1 MSIVLFIL
9 ALAAAFIGTIFAF
22 RAISRIHSGES
33 YTDEA
38 EARAVYITR
47 AAHRIYN
54 YQTKYTACHRLSADR
69 QGAASNRI
77 SIKTSVWICC
87 PLTGVTM
94 AAGVTRLVLQAPAG
108 FSIGV

>member
-33 YTDEA
+33 YTYEA
-38 EARAVYITR
+38 AACAVCVTLIVL
-47 AAHRIYN
+47 AHR
-54 YQTKYTACHRLSADR
+54 LPADR

-87 PLTGVTM
+87 PLTGATM

-108 FSIGV
+108 FSIGI

>member
-33 YTDEA
+33 YTYEA
-38 EARAVYITR
+38 AACAVCVTLIVLDASVR
-47 AAHRIYN
+47 N
-54 YQTKYTACHRLSADR
+54 SACHRLPADR